1 MLRCRSVEITNL
13 FIEIPKEDVTLDY
26 RCAYLAAIDEF
37 NSFGANSSE
46 GTGQYRIEK
55 TLANL
60 MYGFKARQTR
70 CLCSE

>member
-1 MLRCRSVEITNL
+1 MKSQIS
-13 FIEIPKEDVTLDY
+13 KEDLTLDY

-60 MYGFKARQTR
+60 MFGFKAR
-70 CLCSE
+70 